1 MNYYFFW
8 PTDNIETNA
17 TDGINE
23 CFEEKYEIES
33 QGSSD
38 CSEDY
43 IIILPECF
51 DTSRPLGESMY
62 SSALSQPEE
71 MEEEEEEEEIEVVSD
86 FDISESENAVCENKP
101 QSHNINDILCISQT
115 LEMELLKPE
124 VVSAPLHQQ
133 R

>member
-1 MNYYFFW
+1 MIICFW
-8 PTDNIETNA
+8 PTDNIET
-17 TDGINE
+17 DCINE

-33 QGSSD
+33 LGSSD

-71 MEEEEEEEEIEVVSD
+71 VEEEIEVVSD
-86 FDISESENAVCENKP
+86 VEISESENPVCENKP

-115 LEMELLKPE
+115 LEMEPLKPE